1 MKRLKGFII
10 FLYIFLTML
19 VLIIQPAMH
28 KPVSIENVNFKIKEQ
43 LMRPKNKKVS
53 DFMVSIRFYRANKT
67 VAQKPDTTIHIK
79 PDDDDKRISFDL
91 TGNADTNESSI
102 TFEDNIDNTSKDINI
117 DISREKDLYSE
128 RYSDFG
134 DKNTR
139 YSESEFS
146 FGNDNEK
153 YLEQEI
159 GFKNEENINQK
170 NIEYSENDIPTTD
183 KELNAK
189 DEIGS
194 WRFKGSKEE
203 IVAWNVWRS
212 NLQNRIMDESGIEA
226 PVGTLILFS
235 FDVSNTGHITNLR
248 YTCSNKEYTR
258 DARAD
263 MVRILRKLEGNPIL
277 NFPPNTKRKG
287 VKFKGGFLLDYTTQ
301 YSTPEDYSDYERI
314 RL

>member
-28 KPVSIENVNFKIKEQ
+28 KPVAIENVNFKIKEQ
-43 LMRPKNKKVS
+43 LMHPKTKKVS
-53 DFMVSIRFYRANKT
+53 DFMVSIKFYRAQKT
-67 VAQKPDTTIHIK
+67 VVQKPDTSIHIK
-79 PDDDDKRISFDL
+79 PEDDDKRISFDL
-91 TGNADTNESSI
+91 TGNTGSRETSI
-102 TFEDNIDNTSKDINI
+102 SFEDNVENSSKDINI
-117 DISREKDLYSE
+117 DLSRQNDLYSE

-134 DKNTR
+134 DKNTS

-146 FGNDNEK
+146 FGNSNER

-159 GFKNEENINQK
+159 GFENQEKKKKKNLEL
-170 NIEYSENDIPTTD
+170 SENDIPTTD
-183 KELNAK
+183 VELKLK

-248 YTCSNKEYTR
+248 YTCSNKEYAT

-277 NFPPNTKRKG
+277 NFPPNTKRTG

>member
-28 KPVSIENVNFKIKEQ
+28 KPVAIENVNFKIKEQ
-43 LMRPKNKKVS
+43 LMHPKQKKVS
-53 DFMVSIRFYRANKT
+53 DFMVSIKFYRANKT
-67 VAQKPDTTIHIK
+67 VVQKTDTSIHIK
-79 PDDDDKRISFDL
+79 PEDDDKRISLDL
-91 TGNADTNESSI
+91 TEGTGNRETAISL
-102 TFEDNIDNTSKDINI
+102 EDNLNNNSKDLDI
-117 DISREKDLYSE
+117 DFSRENDI
-128 RYSDFG
+128 
-134 DKNTR
+134 
-139 YSESEFS
+139 YSESGFG
-146 FGNDNEK
+146 FGNNEK

-159 GFKNEENINQK
+159 GFENQENINQK
-170 NIEYSENDIPTTD
+170 DLELSQNDIPQTD
-183 KELNAK
+183 NELSAK

-194 WRFKGSKEE
+194 RRFKGSKEE

-226 PVGTLILFS
+226 PVGTLVLFS

-248 YTCSNKEYTR
+248 YSCSNKEYSR

-277 NFPPNTKRKG
+277 KFPPNTKRTG